1 MIRTDKLPLSN
12 DWAKYMGIRHD
23 VTWQCS
29 DAEDVS
35 RHLSSLHEPQTKRTF
50 YTFISNSEEHDKA
63 GEHWNAWVVSGST
76 VTFFDSFS
84 RDPRHKHFPRHYTEF
99 IKKFDKVNFVSKR
112 VQSTKSTYCGLFC
125 MHFIYIMS
133 LGLDVNS
140 FLEDY
145 SSNYDKNDDA
155 VVGITQ
161 GFFF

>member
-1 MIRTDKLPLSN
+1 MTGLNTWELDMMLHGNAVTQRTFLGTYPACMNPK
-12 DWAKYMGIRHD
+12 
-23 VTWQCS
+23 
-29 DAEDVS
+29 
-35 RHLSSLHEPQTKRTF
+35 TKRTF
-50 YTFISNSEEHDKA
+50 YTFITNSEEHDKA

-133 LGLDVNS
+133 LGLDVNC

-161 GFFF
+161 GFFLDLIKK